1 MQRHT
6 FPVDRDTLL
15 FSTVMLHKA
24 LEAALE
30 ALAEMHEHESDAWL
44 DHLEAQ
50 ALLRGLGLATVE
62 LADAH
67 ETHDAPAEARA
78 GACSSILKA
87 WFSRRTTAVGR

>member
-1 MQRHT
+1 
-6 FPVDRDTLL
+6 LL

-50 ALLRGLGLATVE
+50 ALLRAKASLRQGIAEETEAGPAKAGLQIVEELFESFRNRTVR
-62 LADAH
+62 
-67 ETHDAPAEARA
+67 P
-78 GACSSILKA
+78 
-87 WFSRRTTAVGR
+87 